1 VALSLSSNRFL
12 YLAVLIYIIVLSTFT
27 ILKHQAFLTSGYDL
41 GIFNQA
47 FWTTTH
53 DGMLFYETGDLAFN
67 PGGSFFGV
75 HFSPFLFLLVPFY
88 SIWPG
93 PEILL
98 VMQSAICAIGAF
110 PVFWMSRDKLGT
122 RAGAVLA
129 VVYLFYPALIFM
141 NLNEFHLEAFTSTLF
156 LFSVYYL
163 EKADW
168 PKFFVFFVL
177 SLSTIEFAPV
187 IGVFVA
193 VYGFILLAKRQLPRT
208 KRALKYVILILALSV
223 LFLFIAL
230 ESKSFFNNF
239 TSPVPTTL
247 QQFPLNPT
255 ELLNLISYDIDSKL
269 LYIITLFGPLAF
281 LPFLAPEAL
290 VMALPWFA
298 AAFISTYPYYHN
310 IYYHYNGFVIPFIF
324 IALIYSLKR
333 LNFHQARKILQ
344 LFLVCSAIFGL
355 LLTVGSEAFMDRY
368 FPPPNDRPDAI
379 NRILPLIPSNASIL
393 TQNDIFP
400 HVSSRA
406 DAYMYLP
413 TFTDVSVDYILVDT
427 TSGWYYWM
435 PDVSGDRI
443 PPKPYIEQVFEN
455 GTYGVVASTSGLFL
469 LKKGY
474 LGEPII
480 FDPYSSSF
488 NFETLRLGNG
498 SDVKDA
504 SSASALVMNSGVD
517 NSGVLWFGPYIDLN
531 PGLYKVTYV
540 IKVNDAN
547 PPKPSDFLFIVD
559 VAHSNGQ
566 ASVTKK
572 DIFGSDISTNGE
584 WLNITSIFGLTRPV
598 QDVEFR
604 GIGVEGHNVSLDY
617 LVVDQISPQ
626 PISKFAYS
634 SNALFVDVGKVS
646 DGVLVHEAGSGSGVF
661 WFGPYASLPKGSY
674 TARFWLRLDKPTNS
688 TLLDVGVSTDLGK
701 QLITLSTIYGS
712 NFTEVN
718 DWQKFDLDFTL
729 TSDSNI
735 VEFPGFNVRDDAPI
749 DLLLVEVYAHD
760 KT

>member
-1 VALSLSSNRFL
+1 
-12 YLAVLIYIIVLSTFT
+12 
-27 ILKHQAFLTSGYDL
+27 
-41 GIFNQA
+41 
-47 FWTTTH
+47 
-53 DGMLFYETGDLAFN
+53 
-67 PGGSFFGV
+67 
-75 HFSPFLFLLVPFY
+75 
-88 SIWPG
+88 
-93 PEILL
+93 
-98 VMQSAICAIGAF
+98 
-110 PVFWMSRDKLGT
+110 
-122 RAGAVLA
+122 
-129 VVYLFYPALIFM
+129 
-141 NLNEFHLEAFTSTLF
+141 
-156 LFSVYYL
+156 
-163 EKADW
+163 
-168 PKFFVFFVL
+168 VFFVL

-208 KRALKYVILILALSV
+208 KKALEYVILILALSA

-230 ESKSFFNNF
+230 ESKSFFNSY

-255 ELLNLISYDIDSKL
+255 ELLNLVSYDMESKL

-324 IALIYSLKR
+324 IALIWSLKR

-368 FPPPNDRPDAI
+368 FPPPNDRSDAI
-379 NRILPLIPSNASIL
+379 NRILPLVPSNASIL

-406 DAYMYLP
+406 EAYMYLP

-455 GTYGVVASTSGLFL
+455 GTYRVIASTGGLFL

-474 LGEPII
+474 SGEPII
-480 FDPYSSSF
+480 FDPYSSRF

-504 SSASALVMNSGVD
+504 SSTSAFVMNSGVE

-531 PGLYKVTYV
+531 PGLYKITYV
-540 IKVNDAN
+540 LKVNDAT
-547 PPKPSDFLFIVD
+547 PPKQSDFLLTVD

-566 ASVTKK
+566 VTVAKK
-572 DIFGSDISTNGE
+572 DIFGSDISSNGE
-584 WLNITSIFGLTRPV
+584 WLNITSIFGLTQPV

-604 GIGVEGHNVSLDY
+604 GIGVEGHNISLDY

-626 PISKFAYS
+626 PISKLAYS
-634 SNALFVDVGKVS
+634 SDDLFVDVGKIS
-646 DGVLVHEAGSGSGVF
+646 DGLLVHEAGSGSGVF

-688 TLLDVGVSTDLGK
+688 TLLDVGVSTNLGK
-701 QLITLSTIYGS
+701 QLITLSTIHGS
-712 NFTEVN
+712 NFTKAN

-729 TSDSNI
+729 TRDSNI

-749 DLLLVEVYAHD
+749 SLLLVEVYAHD
-760 KT
+760 NK